1 MNTAISIALIIFGL
15 CGVIG
20 TIGGKTK
27 DARLGS
33 LAITLASVA
42 ALVIISV

>member
-1 MNTAISIALIIFGL
+1 MNTAVSISLIVFAF
-15 CGVIG
+15 CGVVG

-33 LAITLASVA
+33 LAIALASVA
-42 ALVIISV
+42 ALVIVTV